1 MSGLARARGG
11 LGRSGAVGRL
21 ALAALVPVIVL
32 GMAPP
37 PSVVVDESLPPSV
50 AWSGAVNA
58 VLEAH
63 AWDDGFGPVF
73 AAHNRSLFDRVP
85 DAKLRGLLVA
95 AQKHQPRAAAAIT
108 AIAGAIS
115 AHPRG
120 KFVSAEYLAGW
131 LWFHE
136 LAHTELASP
145 EEAHQ
150 RSCCGVLVAPSS
162 NASGARV
169 SPGLGGGGWVSHAR
183 NMDQT
188 PHAVRNLTLQFT
200 VKPNGTGPVIQAVD
214 WYWVTSGFM
223 TAVVPGVASVQEN
236 WRYGQVS
243 SESVFAAAARGVTP
257 QVLLFRDAFEAAD
270 GRVGGGVTGY
280 DSFVEAVAYT
290 ELAAPMYAIAA
301 GPGADDGAIVTRDPA
316 GPALPVATH
325 GIARLADAAI
335 GAGAGWRA
343 LVQTNYDRWEP
354 DPPSDPR
361 RTAAEHLLRS
371 MSAGVGSSSVG
382 AFAAVS
388 AFPVFNEDTAYTAIM
403 CPHEACAQAG
413 VPSLAAFT
421 RQVLLPPA
429 DFPRR

>member
-1 MSGLARARGG
+1 
-11 LGRSGAVGRL
+11 
-21 ALAALVPVIVL
+21 
-32 GMAPP
+32 MAPP
-37 PSVVVDESLPPSV
+37 PAVVVDESLSPSV
-50 AWSGAVNA
+50 AWSAAVNA

-85 DAKLRGLLVA
+85 DAKLRDLLA
-95 AQKHQPRAAAAIT
+95 AARKHQPRAAAALS
-108 AIAGAIS
+108 AIASAIS

-120 KFVSAEYLAGW
+120 NYVSAEYLAGW

-162 NASGARV
+162 NASGAR
-169 SPGLGGGGWVSHAR
+169 L
-183 NMDQT
+183 
-188 PHAVRNLTLQFT
+188 T

-257 QVLLFRDAFEAAD
+257 QVLLFREAFEAA
-270 GRVGGGVTGY
+270 GAQAGGAKAGY
-280 DSFVEAVAYT
+280 ESFIEAVAYT

-361 RTAAEHLLRS
+361 RTAAERLLRS
-371 MSAGVGSSSVG
+371 MAPEVGSSSVG

-388 AFPVFNEDTAYTAIM
+388 AYPVFNEDTAYTAIM
-403 CPHEACAQAG
+403 CPNDACAEAG
-413 VPSLAAFT
+413 LPNLAAFT
-421 RQVLLPPA
+421 RQVLLPPDA
-429 DFPRR
+429 LPLA

>member
-1 MSGLARARGG
+1 
-11 LGRSGAVGRL
+11 
-21 ALAALVPVIVL
+21 
-32 GMAPP
+32 MAPP
-37 PSVVVDESLPPSV
+37 PSVVVDESLPPSL
-50 AWSGAVNA
+50 AWAGAVNA

-85 DAKLRGLLVA
+85 ASKLRVLMGA
-95 AQKHQPRAAAAIT
+95 AKKHQPRAAAAIT

-150 RSCCGVLVAPSS
+150 RSCCGVLVAPST
-162 NASGARV
+162 NTSGTGV

-188 PHAVRNLTLQFT
+188 PHAVRNLTLQLT
-200 VKPNGTGPVIQAVD
+200 VKPNGTGPAIQAVD

-243 SESVFAAAARGVTP
+243 SESVFAAAERGVTP
-257 QVLLFRDAFEAAD
+257 QVLLFRDAFGTAD
-270 GRVGGGVTGY
+270 GGKSGAASAF
-280 DSFVEAVAYT
+280 DAFVDAVAFT
-290 ELAAPMYAIAA
+290 ELAAPMYAIAG
-301 GPGADDGAIVTRDPA
+301 GPGADDGAIITRDPA
-316 GPALPVATH
+316 GPAQPVSTH

-371 MSAGVGSSSVG
+371 MSPEVGSSSVG
-382 AFAAVS
+382 AFAVVS
-388 AFPVFNEDTAYTAIM
+388 AYPVFNEDTAYTAIM
-403 CPHEACAQAG
+403 CPNTECSLAG
-413 VPSLAAFT
+413 APNLAAFT
-421 RQVLLPPA
+421 RQVLLPPPGA
-429 DFPRR
+429 NARP